1 MIIVEN
7 VTKAYANQQ
16 KAVSDLSFTVPQGTI
31 LGFLGPNGAGKT
43 TTMRM
48 LTGFMAPTEGRIE
61 IAGFDTVK
69 QSMEARRRIGYLPET
84 PPLYNE
90 LTVQAYLDFVARLKG
105 LKNAKER
112 QARIQEVAEIC
123 WISDVLKKTPTKL
136 SKGYRQRVGLA
147 QAIIHKPDV
156 IVLDEPTI
164 GLDPRQI
171 QETRK
176 LIKSL
181 GGQHTVILSTHILP
195 EVQMTCDRVII
206 INQGR
211 ILAEDSPENLIARN
225 SGLKRISLRLKG
237 PLDKVQQHL
246 QALTGLQDVQ
256 YERSEHEL
264 HSFMIT
270 SHSEGIQARLA
281 REVVEQGWELYALQT
296 SESSLEDV
304 FIQLVTTEQN
314 NSEQGGLAA

>member
-1 MIIVEN
+1 MITVEH

-16 KAVSDLSFTVPQGTI
+16 HAVSDLSFEVPQGSI

-48 LTGFMAPTEGRIE
+48 LTGFMAPSSGRITV
-61 IAGFDTVK
+61 AGFDTVQ

-90 LTVQAYLDFVARLKG
+90 LNVRAYLDFVGRLKG
-105 LKNAKER
+105 LKDKKQR
-112 QARIQEVAEIC
+112 QARIAEVAEAC
-123 WISDVLKKTPTKL
+123 WISDVLNKTPNKL

-156 IVLDEPTI
+156 IILDEPTI
-164 GLDPRQI
+164 GLDPKQI

-176 LIKSL
+176 LIKNL

-211 ILAEDSPENLIARN
+211 ILAEDSPENLIARS
-225 SGLKRISLRLKG
+225 SGLQRVTLRVRG
-237 PLDKVQQHL
+237 PLDEIEAHLKGLGQIMNLQH
-246 QALTGLQDVQ
+246 Q
-256 YERSEHEL
+256 RSEAEL
-264 HSFMIT
+264 HSFLIESQT
-270 SHSEGIQARLA
+270 EGIQSQLA
-281 REVVEQGWELYALQT
+281 REIVAKDWSLYALQT
-296 SESSLEDV
+296 SEGSLEDV
-304 FIQLVTTEQN
+304 FIQLVTKEQ
-314 NSEQGGLAA
+314 EGQDI